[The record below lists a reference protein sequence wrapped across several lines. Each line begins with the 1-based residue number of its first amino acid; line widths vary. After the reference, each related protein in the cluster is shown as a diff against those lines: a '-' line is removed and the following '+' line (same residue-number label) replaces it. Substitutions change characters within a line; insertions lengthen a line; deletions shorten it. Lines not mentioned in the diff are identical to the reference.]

1 MKLAVSLLLVIIL
14 SFSSLNLV
22 YGQTPT
28 PQDQVDVIKVRAN
41 EVRLDVV
48 VKDKKGRPVK
58 DLSSSDFEIYEDGM
72 RQQVQSFRF
81 VTREATPDTANRNQV
96 QNANRDK
103 SAPATAPTTP
113 IVQNRA
119 TPGVIARVF
128 DPLQPEA
135 RPLPRNAH
143 MAYKRAYKAVCAHS
157 RALGSRKSLRT
168 FQSFPDHC

>member
-14 SFSSLNLV
+14 SFSSFDLV

-28 PQDQVDVIKVRAN
+28 PQDQVDVVKVRAN

-58 DLSSSDFEIYEDGM
+58 DLGSSDFEIYEDGV

-81 VTREATPDTANRNQV
+81 VTREATPDTADRNQV

-103 SAPATAPTTP
+103 SAPVKAPATP
-113 IVQNRA
+113 IAQNRA
-119 TPGVIARVF
+119 TPGVIALVF
-128 DPLQPEA
+128 DRLQPEA
-135 RPLPRNAH
+135 RALARKAG
-143 MAYKRAYKAVCAHS
+143 MAYTQEIWPAA
-157 RALGSRKSLRT
+157 
-168 FQSFPDHC
+168 